1 MKKIILIF
9 AILLMSFSP
18 AEEKGINLTDS
29 MKQTQDI
36 VRALQEKES
45 VLVGNIEDQKKLIEL
60 NSQNIS
66 ALRSEFTVLSSLVS
80 DQKITMNEAVQNI
93 EKIQVTISNILEE
106 AHQLS
111 EQQQILLNQSNT
123 KFETALKDQSVTAQK
138 QMTVLQDQLE
148 SYQSSARIIYV
159 YLVLIFLFLILSI
172 SYLYWFFN
180 KKIDVLGGQQSESLL
195 LEKLLP
201 LTTDDDSVE
210 DTEENKAIIT
220 EQDHSFALK
229 MADEIT
235 RLQSNISRIDQETK
249 GLKPI
254 MKGIERI
261 QTNLLA
267 HDYEITDLV
276 GQKYDEGLV
285 VDVINFIDSDELESG
300 VRVITKVIR
309 PQVIYNG
316 KLIQRA
322 QVEVTQN

>member
-1 MKKIILIF
+1 MLIF

-80 DQKITMNEAVQNI
+80 DQKIAMNEAVQNI

-138 QMTVLQDQLE
+138 QMAVLQDQLE

-159 YLVLIFLFLILSI
+159 CLALIFLFLILSI

-201 LTTDDDSVE
+201 SITDDNSVE
-210 DTEENKAIIT
+210 DTEENKATIT

>member
-1 MKKIILIF
+1 MLIF
-9 AILLMSFSP
+9 AILLMSFSQ

-45 VLVGNIEDQKKLIEL
+45 ILVGNIEDQKKLIEL
-60 NSQNIS
+60 NSQNLS
-66 ALRSEFTVLSSLVS
+66 ALRAEFTMLSSSVS
-80 DQKITMNEAVQNI
+80 DQKIAMNEAVQNI

-159 YLVLIFLFLILSI
+159 YLVLVFLFLILSI

-201 LTTDDDSVE
+201 LTTDDNSVE
-210 DTEENKAIIT
+210 DTEENKATIT

-300 VRVITKVIR
+300 VRIITKVIR

>member
-1 MKKIILIF
+1 MKKNWL
-9 AILLMSFSP
+9 ILLVLGFSICN
-18 AEEKGINLTDS
+18 AEEKIIDPIDS
-29 MKQTQDI
+29 MKQSQDI
-36 VRALQEKES
+36 VKELQEKES
-45 VLVGNIEDQKKLIEL
+45 ILVGNIEDQKKLIEL

-66 ALRSEFTVLSSLVS
+66 ALRSEFTMLSGLVS

-111 EQQQILLNQSNT
+111 EQQKVLFDQSNN
-123 KFETALKDQSVTAQK
+123 KFETTLNEQAVAAQN
-138 QMTVLQDQLE
+138 QIAVLQKQLE

-159 YLVLIFLFLILSI
+159 CLALIFLFLLLSI

-180 KKIDVLGGQQSESLL
+180 KKIDALGGQQSESLL

-201 LTTDDDSVE
+201 STTDDNSVE
-210 DTEENKAIIT
+210 DTEENKATIT